1 MTRYADIDKVLEIIN
16 EVNADGGF
24 TSYANYTYLF
34 DSIDKLPTIEQPHWV
49 PCSEKEPGTEDFVI
63 ISILDERGDTPF
75 LYSDFGWYLDAAK
88 CWIVDAEQ
96 RTDVV
101 AWMPLPDPYKG
112 EN

>member
-1 MTRYADIDKVLEIIN
+1 MIRYVDIDKVLEIIN

-34 DSIDKLPTIEQPHWV
+34 DSIDKLPTIEQPQWI
-49 PCSEKEPGTEDFVI
+49 PYSERRPNSEDFVI
-63 ISILDERGDTPF
+63 VTILDDRGDTAF
-75 LYSDFGWYLDAAK
+75 RYSDFGWYLNKAG
-88 CWIVDAEQ
+88 CWIVDAEVK
-96 RTDVV
+96 TDVI